1 MNQMVDS
8 RSVSNQI
15 HTLLTPDNC
24 VFLLIDYQ
32 PQMAFAVK
40 NIDGQTL
47 INNAVGLAK
56 AAKVFAVPIIL
67 TTVAEKTFSGPMFS
81 QLKDVFPDIKLIDRT
96 TMNCWED
103 DRVVAAVKKT
113 GRKKIVMGG
122 LWTEVCIVDPTIDS
136 LQEGFEVYVVADACG
151 GTSVMAHEMAMQRMI
166 QAGAVPVTWL
176 QVLLELQRDWARTKT
191 YDAVMGVAKE
201 HGGPYGVGIQ
211 YAKAMLGEHA
221 GG

>member
-1 MNQMVDS
+1 MSDS

-15 HTLLTPDNC
+15 HTLLAPDNC
-24 VFLLIDYQ
+24 VFLFIDYQ

-47 INNAVGLAK
+47 INNVVGLAK
-56 AAKVFAVPIIL
+56 AAKVFDVPSVV
-67 TTVAEKTFSGPMFS
+67 TTVASKSFSGPMFS
-81 QLKDVFPDIKLIDRT
+81 QLQEVFPGVIPIDRT
-96 TMNCWED
+96 TMNSWED

-122 LWTEVCIVDPTIDS
+122 LWTEVCIATATIDA
-136 LQEGFEVYVVADACG
+136 LLEGFEVYVVADVCG
-151 GTSVMAHEMAMQRMI
+151 ATSTMAQEMAMQRMI

-211 YAKAMLGEHA
+211 YAKAMLGQHA
-221 GG
+221 SG

>member
-1 MNQMVDS
+1 MTNQV
-8 RSVSNQI
+8 
-15 HTLLTPDNC
+15 HTLLSPDNC

-47 INNAVGLAK
+47 INNAVGLVK
-56 AAKVFAVPIIL
+56 AAKVFNVPIVI
-67 TTVAEKTFSGPMFS
+67 TTVATKTFSGPMFS
-81 QLKDVFPDIKLIDRT
+81 QLQAVFPDAKPIDRT
-96 TMNCWED
+96 TMNSWED

-122 LWTEVCIVDPTIDS
+122 LWTEVCIVDPTIQS
-136 LQEGFEVYVVADACG
+136 IQEGFEVYVVADACG
-151 GTSVMAHEMAMQRMI
+151 GTSTMAHDMAMQRVI

-176 QVLLELQRDWARTKT
+176 QVMLELQRDWARTKT

-221 GG
+221 AG

>member
-1 MNQMVDS
+1 MTNSMGS
-8 RSVSNQI
+8 GSTRI
-15 HTLLTPDNC
+15 HTLLAPDNC

-32 PQMAFAVK
+32 PQMAFAVT

-56 AAKVFAVPIIL
+56 AAKVFGIPSIV
-67 TTVAEKTFSGPMFS
+67 TTVATKTFSGPMFS
-81 QLKDVFPDIKLIDRT
+81 QLQDVFPGVIPIDRT
-96 TMNCWED
+96 TMNSWED

-113 GRKKIVMGG
+113 GRRKIVMGG
-122 LWTEVCIVDPTIDS
+122 LWTEVCIADATIDA

-151 GTSVMAHEMAMQRMI
+151 ATSTMAQEMAMQRMI

-191 YDAVMGVAKE
+191 YDAVLNVAKE

>member
-1 MNQMVDS
+1 MTNQV
-8 RSVSNQI
+8 

-56 AAKVFAVPIIL
+56 AAKVFNAPIVI
-67 TTVAEKTFSGPMFS
+67 TTVATTTFSGPMFS
-81 QLKDVFPDIKLIDRT
+81 QLQAVFPDVKPIDRT
-96 TMNCWED
+96 TMNSWED
-103 DRVVAAVKKT
+103 DRVVAAIKKT

-122 LWTEVCIVDPTIDS
+122 LWTEVCIVDPTIQS
-136 LQEGFEVYVVADACG
+136 IQEGFEVYVVADACG
-151 GTSVMAHEMAMQRMI
+151 GTSTMAHDMAMQRVI

-211 YAKAMLGEHA
+211 YAKAMLGDHA

>member
-1 MNQMVDS
+1 MTNQV
-8 RSVSNQI
+8 
-15 HTLLTPDNC
+15 HTLLSPDNC

-56 AAKVFAVPIIL
+56 AAKVFNVPIVI
-67 TTVAEKTFSGPMFS
+67 TTVATETFSGPMFS
-81 QLKDVFPDIKLIDRT
+81 QLQAVFPDAKPIDRT
-96 TMNCWED
+96 TMNSWED

-122 LWTEVCIVDPTIDS
+122 LWTEVCIVDPTIQS
-136 LQEGFEVYVVADACG
+136 IQEGFEVYVVADACG
-151 GTSVMAHEMAMQRMI
+151 GTSTMAHDMAMQRVI

-176 QVLLELQRDWARTKT
+176 QVMLELQRDWARTKT

-221 GG
+221 AG

>member
-1 MNQMVDS
+1 M
-8 RSVSNQI
+8 SNQV

-56 AAKVFAVPIIL
+56 AAKVFNVPTII
-67 TTVAEKTFSGPMFS
+67 TTVATKTFSGPMFS
-81 QLKDVFPDIKLIDRT
+81 QLQEVYPDINPIDRT
-96 TMNCWED
+96 TMNSWED

-151 GTSVMAHEMAMQRMI
+151 GTSTMAHDMAMQRVV

-176 QVLLELQRDWARTKT
+176 QVLLELQRDWARQKT
-191 YDAVMGVAKE
+191 YDAVMSVAKE

-211 YAKAMLGEHA
+211 YASAMLGHA